1 MQSTQPA
8 KYADHL
14 DASARQQPT
23 KITGVECIV
32 SREEIKLRLYMYV
45 NLRCVEKMRFQN
57 LLWFMPHTR
66 FIAAIGSAKKVIM
79 TSQQMAH
86 QALSCDEWARN
97 CSA

>member
-14 DASARQQPT
+14 DASAGQQPT

-57 LLWFMPHTR
+57 LLRMNYATHMMNCCGRLREKSHNDIP
-66 FIAAIGSAKKVIM
+66 ADG
-79 TSQQMAH
+79 TSSTV
-86 QALSCDEWARN
+86 L
-97 CSA
+97 